1 MRKYQGRPKKHPGFN
16 KRSRIQR
23 KRRAQEKN
31 MKLNSRD
38 VEDSEQADVFERSGS
53 EKFDFSTPEVTA
65 NVPKTNQA
73 FLSSD
78 LDISVIDSDVEGRN
92 TSSLLGLESE
102 PLQENLNDE
111 FLCPDS
117 PLIIEREDRRKANPL
132 PSGRTICNMSF
143 VIVQARTLEQHSLNC
158 KFGGSFIFNKV
169 IRRGLVTTYNYVCDK
184 IFSIMEI
191 PYMSNSTFASCE
203 RTTGKIIQGCAQETM
218 CAAIEEEKRQA
229 ELRNDKD
236 NDGYHCITVIV
247 DGGWCKRSYGHGYNA
262 SSGISVIIGMVTQKI
277 LFVGI
282 RNKVCLICSAIEDG
296 KMPNK
301 VHLCWRNWNGPST
314 GMESSAIVEGL
325 NYLQCVHKIRC
336 TRLVGD
342 GDANT
347 MAKVKES
354 VSYGGRVIKVEC
366 ANHAVRRYRRALEKL
381 QQNTARFPGA
391 KGIAAR
397 KLLKIKM
404 PLLVRGARVAI
415 KAHALPSHY
424 QHTQEAIDALVSDL
438 RNGPHHI
445 FGKHDACSAFCAKKG
460 AELDSTYNEIFSSGM
475 LQAIEAEVG
484 RVLISCSSTL
494 IWNATNNPAESFM
507 SQLCKTSGGKRVDFS
522 KAGGMNRRASIAV
535 MAYQN
540 PAQQWQKKCTKSC
553 NRK

>member
-1 MRKYQGRPKKHPGFN
+1 
-16 KRSRIQR
+16 
-23 KRRAQEKN
+23 

-38 VEDSEQADVFERSGS
+38 VEDSEQADVFERSEIIDTTASVSKENHCPDDFFTKSGS

-438 RNGPHHI
+438 RNGPHHV

-460 AELDSTYNEIFSSGM
+460 AELDSTYNEIFFLGY
-475 LQAIEAEVG
+475 V
-484 RVLISCSSTL
+484 
-494 IWNATNNPAESFM
+494 
-507 SQLCKTSGGKRVDFS
+507 
-522 KAGGMNRRASIAV
+522 AS
-535 MAYQN
+535 Y
-540 PAQQWQKKCTKSC
+540 
-553 NRK
+553 

>member
-169 IRRGLVTTYNYVCDK
+169 IRRGLVTLH
-184 IFSIMEI
+184 I
-191 PYMSNSTFASCE
+191 
-203 RTTGKIIQGCAQETM
+203 TM
-218 CAAIEEEKRQA
+218 
-229 ELRNDKD
+229 
-236 NDGYHCITVIV
+236 Y
-247 DGGWCKRSYGHGYNA
+247 
-262 SSGISVIIGMVTQKI
+262 
-277 LFVGI
+277 
-282 RNKVCLICSAIEDG
+282 
-296 KMPNK
+296 
-301 VHLCWRNWNGPST
+301 
-314 GMESSAIVEGL
+314 
-325 NYLQCVHKIRC
+325 
-336 TRLVGD
+336 
-342 GDANT
+342 
-347 MAKVKES
+347 
-354 VSYGGRVIKVEC
+354 VIKFYVG
-366 ANHAVRRYRRALEKL
+366 KW
-381 QQNTARFPGA
+381 QQF
-391 KGIAAR
+391 
-397 KLLKIKM
+397 
-404 PLLVRGARVAI
+404 
-415 KAHALPSHY
+415 
-424 QHTQEAIDALVSDL
+424 
-438 RNGPHHI
+438 
-445 FGKHDACSAFCAKKG
+445 
-460 AELDSTYNEIFSSGM
+460 
-475 LQAIEAEVG
+475 
-484 RVLISCSSTL
+484 VLI
-494 IWNATNNPAESFM
+494 W
-507 SQLCKTSGGKRVDFS
+507 R
-522 KAGGMNRRASIAV
+522 KAA
-535 MAYQN
+535 
-540 PAQQWQKKCTKSC
+540 
-553 NRK
+553 